1 MEGALWYVLTGT
13 RGGENRVRIL
23 QAVDEQPRNAN
34 QLAEDLDLNYKTV
47 RHHLDVMTDN
57 DILRASGDDYGAVY
71 LPTERVER
79 HWDTVEDIFER
90 VT

>member
-1 MEGALWYVLTGT
+1 MEGSLWYVLTGT

-47 RHHLDVMTDN
+47 RHHLDVLTDN

-71 LPTERVER
+71 LPTERVES
-79 HWDTVEDIFER
+79 HWDTVEKIFER
-90 VT
+90 VE